1 MLTAHSLMDRSV
13 TVALPKEGK
22 PYCRSD
28 FIPQLNSTCGVKELI
43 ACGPTAA
50 GHIWQMTFA
59 SANAKDRFLS
69 AGSFAVHNNL
79 HRAEIGGVRQKKYR
93 VRVHWV
99 PYWIPMDVVTAGFR
113 QNGLQVVHAGF
124 DNSVVKGL
132 EHVKSGIRTVT
143 VETDQPS
150 IIPHLFNWSFD
161 GQSGRALVTMT
172 GRDPICLKC
181 NQVGHISARC
191 DASYCRQ
198 CREYHTE
205 NCRQRSWAA
214 AADGRR
220 RQQDPEELDHE
231 EESMG
236 QAGNIIPSADAIEF
250 ESSAGGSGIDVEN
263 IANTSVNIQESAE
276 IDRIMSSMDLDIIS
290 ESVADIGKRVANGE
304 RPSPSKSFVEDDFP
318 PLQPPVVA
326 STVVTRSIILSPPS
340 GDVPCGGRMKAA
352 SNDVC
357 QPLADDVG
365 ASLLADMNDITTN
378 TISSPF
384 TSHSTKKGR
393 RRHAATAV
401 KANK

>member
-1 MLTAHSLMDRSV
+1 
-13 TVALPKEGK
+13 
-22 PYCRSD
+22 
-28 FIPQLNSTCGVKELI
+28 
-43 ACGPTAA
+43 
-50 GHIWQMTFA
+50 
-59 SANAKDRFLS
+59 
-69 AGSFAVHNNL
+69 
-79 HRAEIGGVRQKKYR
+79 
-93 VRVHWV
+93 
-99 PYWIPMDVVTAGFR
+99 
-113 QNGLQVVHAGF
+113 
-124 DNSVVKGL
+124 
-132 EHVKSGIRTVT
+132 
-143 VETDQPS
+143 
-150 IIPHLFNWSFD
+150 
-161 GQSGRALVTMT
+161 MT

-236 QAGNIIPSADAIEF
+236 QAGDIIPSADAIEF